1 MPGAASRAPC
11 LRILPQPRLPGLLW
25 DFGCREGLTYWV
37 SGQQLGLATRPV
49 GTSLQSA
56 SPGGWNASD
65 WRLLSA
71 GPSTS

>member
-1 MPGAASRAPC
+1 MGAASRAPR
-11 LRILPQPRLPGLLW
+11 LLILPQPRLPGLW
-25 DFGCREGLTYWV
+25 DFGCGEGLTYWV

-56 SPGGWNASD
+56 SPGGRNASD

-71 GPSTS
+71 GPSIS